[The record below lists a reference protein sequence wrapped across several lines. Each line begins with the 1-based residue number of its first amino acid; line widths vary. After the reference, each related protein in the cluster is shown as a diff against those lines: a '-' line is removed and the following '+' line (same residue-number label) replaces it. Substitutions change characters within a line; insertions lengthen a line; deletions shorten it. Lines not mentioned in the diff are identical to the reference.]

1 MNHKRKTE
9 LQRRPGAGRI
19 LAPAG
24 PAPPDCAAVVRRE
37 FSESPRHGRW
47 PWVGSTPPQ
56 TDPLR
61 RAVAVCTARSPS
73 AWGVLPRGGPR
84 GQALVTMAC
93 RSHPLG
99 GDASGRPRFLFGG
112 SGATSANERVV
123 LRPHFRQDGFHVHGE
138 PPLSHAAPRRGSGG
152 VSGVGTVRAGK
163 RVTRQSPGPG
173 PGHRGGA
180 DLWHNPRRPHVTA
193 SRERRPPSWLD
204 AVALP
209 SFGGPG
215 HYALPPSQS
224 L

>member
-1 MNHKRKTE
+1 MYST
-9 LQRRPGAGRI
+9 LSI
-19 LAPAG
+19 
-24 PAPPDCAAVVRRE
+24 C
-37 FSESPRHGRW
+37 
-47 PWVGSTPPQ
+47 VG
-56 TDPLR
+56 
-61 RAVAVCTARSPS
+61 RSPS
-73 AWGVLPRGGPR
+73 GGPR

-112 SGATSANERVV
+112 SGATSTNERVV
-123 LRPHFRQDGFHVHGE
+123 LRPHFRQDGFHAHGE

-180 DLWHNPRRPHVTA
+180 DLWHDPRRPHVTA
-193 SRERRPPSWLD
+193 SRERGRTQLARRCGPAFVWGPRTLRSPT
-204 AVALP
+204 LP
-209 SFGGPG
+209 KPLTERGLPLKFFASFEMTTRGHPTDSFRASSGGRAPG
-215 HYALPPSQS
+215 DRLTCTLSEDS